1 MPKGE
6 AMCLL
11 LLLGIV
17 SSLAFGQTQ
26 VVLYSSGLALV
37 EQVQAFSVAER
48 GILEL
53 SGFPADTLWETLS
66 VEGVEVLGLQPLSPK
81 KWDLSELVGKEVTVQ
96 TVAGAFRGILRE
108 LPSEGLVLE
117 TEEGEVVIRDYIWL
131 RGPAYQ
137 PLPKTQAL
145 LHYRAEQ
152 PGEKALRFRYLTFG
166 LTWEIAYDADF
177 QGDTLKILGKASIQ
191 NDTGVDFPETSGT
204 IVAGEIRKPR
214 KIPPRWASLGPVP
227 LGVKG
232 EAIPLETFEY
242 YRYDLPGAWDL
253 PRGEVIIPLVQA
265 EVPAAKLYRFSGGPV
280 EVRVRFNTGETV
292 LPSGEVRVYASG
304 IFVGADTIP
313 YLPKGKGAELL
324 LGAAF
329 DLQGTR
335 TQIKRERIA
344 ENLFRE
350 TWRITLRSSKDEAA
364 EVEVIETLSG
374 YWRILSSSLPYEI
387 LDAQRV
393 KFVASVAPR
402 SETSLEY
409 TVEWHY

>member
-1 MPKGE
+1 MR
-6 AMCLL
+6 LL

-17 SSLAFGQTQ
+17 GGLAFGQTQ
-26 VVLYSSGLALV
+26 MVLYSSGLALV
-37 EQVQAFSVAER
+37 DQVQVFSVAER

-81 KWDLSELVGKEVTVQ
+81 KWELSELLGKEVTIQ
-96 TVAGAFRGILRE
+96 TAAGAFRGILRE
-108 LPSEGLVLE
+108 LSPEGLVLE
-117 TEEGEVVIRDYIWL
+117 TEEGAVVIRDYVWL

-145 LHYRAEQ
+145 LHYRAEE

-166 LTWEIAYDADF
+166 LAWKISYDADF
-177 QGDTLKILGKASIQ
+177 QGNRLKILGKALIQ
-191 NDTGVDFPETSGT
+191 NDTGVDFPKTSVT
-204 IVAGEIRKPR
+204 LVAGEIRKPGETV
-214 KIPPRWASLGPVP
+214 SLRAIAATP
-227 LGVKG
+227 
-232 EAIPLETFEY
+232 EAIPTETFEY
-242 YRYDLPGAWDL
+242 YRYDLPGTWDL
-253 PRGEVIIPLVQA
+253 PRGEMIVPVVQT
-265 EVPAAKLYRFSGGPV
+265 EVPAAKFYRFSGGPV
-280 EVRVRFNTGETV
+280 EVRVRFNTGETI
-292 LPSGEVRVYASG
+292 LPSGEVRVYSSG
-304 IFVGADTIP
+304 VFVGADSIP
-313 YLPKGKGAELL
+313 HLSKGKDAELF

-329 DLQGTR
+329 DLEGTR
-335 TQIKRERIA
+335 TQIKREQIG

-350 TWRITLRSSKDEAA
+350 TWRITLSSSKDEAV

-393 KFVASVAPR
+393 KFAVPVAAG